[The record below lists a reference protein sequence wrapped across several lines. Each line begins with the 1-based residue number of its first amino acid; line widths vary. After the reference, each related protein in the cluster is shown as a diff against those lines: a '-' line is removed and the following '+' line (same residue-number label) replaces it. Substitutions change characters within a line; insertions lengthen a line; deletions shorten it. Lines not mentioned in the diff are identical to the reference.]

1 MHCPN
6 IRVTSPTLLSVSY
19 IKTIRVLLTKISVFF
34 VAVCLSCFD
43 FGKGGGVVV
52 CLVFVFVFCFLV
64 KEGGDGCLF
73 ILFYFVLVFFGKG
86 GGVVGCVSRFA
97 LFFFVFF

>member
-6 IRVTSPTLLSVSY
+6 VRVTSPTLLSVSY
-19 IKTIRVLLTKISVFF
+19 IKTISVLLTKISVFF

-52 CLVFVFVFCFLV
+52 CLVLFLLMMIQSYTSPP
-64 KEGGDGCLF
+64 KYLNKF
-73 ILFYFVLVFFGKG
+73 
-86 GGVVGCVSRFA
+86 
-97 LFFFVFF
+97 

>member
-52 CLVFVFVFCFLV
+52 CLVLILV
-64 KEGGDGCLF
+64 KGEGWLLVCL
-73 ILFYFVLVFFGKG
+73 VLLCFF
-86 GGVVGCVSRFA
+86 C
-97 LFFFVFF
+97 

>member
-6 IRVTSPTLLSVSY
+6 VRVTSPTLLSVSY
-19 IKTIRVLLTKISVFF
+19 ITTIRVLLNKISVFF

-52 CLVFVFVFCFLV
+52 CLVLFLFLFFCFGIGGRGWLFVYFVLFCVVFLV
-64 KEGGDGCLF
+64 KGF
-73 ILFYFVLVFFGKG
+73 M
-86 GGVVGCVSRFA
+86 
-97 LFFFVFF
+97 

>member
-6 IRVTSPTLLSVSY
+6 VRVTSPTLLSVSY

-52 CLVFVFVFCFLV
+52 CLVLFFIFFLV
-64 KEGGDGCLF
+64 NEGGDGCLF
-73 ILFYFVLVFFGKG
+73 ILFYFVLFFW
-86 GGVVGCVSRFA
+86 
-97 LFFFVFF
+97 